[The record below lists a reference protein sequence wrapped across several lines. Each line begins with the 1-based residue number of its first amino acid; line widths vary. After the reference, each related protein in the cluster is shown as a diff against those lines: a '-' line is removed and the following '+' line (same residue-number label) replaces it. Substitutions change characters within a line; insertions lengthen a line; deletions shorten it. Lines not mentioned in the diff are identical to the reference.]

1 MLKWY
6 KSYLYTRLHRQ
17 NTQRD
22 RCIPFLLGI
31 HHVLHNCS
39 QLEYIVKWFLIPII
53 FEPPSVKQI
62 GSKIIVL
69 DWWKEGRFGSNYRE
83 FRKNR
88 MWCISRKVVGKKVH
102 ATIPKGNMGYDQYTV
117 PDTVAVKP
125 TFVAFLFFPLIS
137 THKHTS
143 ITFRTIL
150 SNFFQK
156 KWTKNYPQYWF
167 RDGRVYS
174 FRQPFSKY
182 NCVSEAQQSNWIF
195 S

>member
-1 MLKWY
+1 MIIITLYYRWPKVTSECWLNSAKTKKMLKWY

-69 DWWKEGRFGSNYRE
+69 DWWKEGRFGSNYRK
-83 FRKNR
+83 FRKNP
-88 MWCISRKVVGKKVH
+88 MWCISVFREKLSEKKCTRQSRKVIWDIINKLFLTFLTVG
-102 ATIPKGNMGYDQYTV
+102 T
-117 PDTVAVKP
+117 
-125 TFVAFLFFPLIS
+125 L
-137 THKHTS
+137 
-143 ITFRTIL
+143 R
-150 SNFFQK
+150 
-156 KWTKNYPQYWF
+156 
-167 RDGRVYS
+167 
-174 FRQPFSKY
+174 
-182 NCVSEAQQSNWIF
+182 
-195 S
+195 